1 VPQVGTLLTISQGHP
16 HPRLIN
22 CSGLRLRLRRRFGGS
37 GRPHQQKRP
46 AAAETLGQLG
56 RPHQRK
62 RSNAAEALG
71 QLGRLHQHKPSN
83 AAETLGQLGRLHQ
96 PASARGAETRPRDGV
111 PVQNQVRQRGHLRR
125 HLQPQRYA
133 PISPL
138 RNVKRL
144 VAGKK
149 FVVRNSA
156 LYVCDG
162 TISETTGSCSGNLK
176 RATFKTKK
184 DFCYANVNSV
194 INNWYCVGGGSVSA
208 GIVNG
213 NVFCNSNDG
222 SPTLLISSDE
232 YKNLCADVATSATYK
247 YFTQQKLGE
256 HGSDVQCSEGLPQV
270 CTMSENLTGNF
281 AGVSYVTI
289 N

>member
-1 VPQVGTLLTISQGHP
+1 MTSTPKSLIFLGLIFCLNCAAAVYDYDYGGGLEDLGDRISKSVQQRLKHLDNLGDRINANVQMQLRPLDNLGASISTNLQTQLRPLDNLGASISQQVHE
-16 HPRLIN
+16 
-22 CSGLRLRLRRRFGGS
+22 GLRPVREMESRFKIKFGNGGTS
-37 GRPHQQKRP
+37 VV
-46 AAAETLGQLG
+46 TY
-56 RPHQRK
+56 
-62 RSNAAEALG
+62 S
-71 QLGRLHQHKPSN
+71 PS
-83 AAETLGQLGRLHQ
+83 
-96 PASARGAETRPRDGV
+96 
-111 PVQNQVRQRGHLRR
+111 
-125 HLQPQRYA
+125 
-133 PISPL
+133 
-138 RNVKRL
+138 
-144 VAGKK
+144 GKK

-213 NVFCNSNDG
+213 KVFCNSNDG

-232 YKNLCADVATSATYK
+232 YKNLCADVAISATYK